1 MIHGLDTGF
10 LVAAEVTEHPAHA
23 AARTKLAELVASGD
37 MLAIAPQIL
46 AEFLH
51 VVTDPKRF
59 GSPLEMPA
67 AISLAEQW
75 WSARDVIPVFPN
87 DLAMRQQ
94 LAWMRQHFLGRKRLL
109 DTLLAATY
117 WQAGVSSLLTT
128 NPKDFT
134 VCRLFSIRDALS
146 VSSSSEILRSDRSSR
161 ARWNRVPPS
170 TLNCLP
176 E

>member
-10 LVAAEVTEHPAHA
+10 LVAVEVSEHPAHV

-37 MLAIAPQIL
+37 TLAIAPQVL

-59 GSPLEMPA
+59 GSPLEMAA

-75 WSARDVIPVFPN
+75 WNARDVVPVFPN

-94 LAWMRQHFLGRKRLL
+94 LAWMRLHFLGRKRLL

-117 WQAGVSSLLTT
+117 WQSGVTSLLTT
-128 NPKDFT
+128 NAKDFAIFGCFHC
-134 VCRLFSIRDALS
+134 V
-146 VSSSSEILRSDRSSR
+146 
-161 ARWNRVPPS
+161 VP
-170 TLNCLP
+170 
-176 E
+176 